1 MSTETEIMRQSND
14 EELEQMNE
22 TEIIRQSNDEE
33 FEQMNEELESLRLEN
48 EKMKKMLSTIEKIND
63 LLTIQLNKCQCNQ
76 LFDFKLNTKLSV
88 LRNKYQE
95 LKYDINFPLNQRI
108 NTQMIVIKNYDKTQ
122 ELDKIQELDKTQQLD
137 NSLSDDDLN
146 LFYSHSN
153 EDNINDNCIISEEN
167 DNKLIDKKNII
178 YINVDN
184 FNNKTIGNEINLC
197 HNYAEIE
204 TNFSDNNSG
213 NDCEEEEDQM
223 EYSCEY
229 SDSKSGLLCEKKFTN
244 KETLL
249 NHVMRHTGDRP
260 WFCEWT
266 HCDYRAKHR
275 NHLVG
280 HVRKS
285 HTGRFQFKC
294 DWPGCDFRGN
304 TTLSSTLSSNSLII
318 YSLFLILIQLLFDIK
333 SLIFF
338 FYTFSHLINRLFYL
352 YFKLINI

>member
-1 MSTETEIMRQSND
+1 MSTETEMRQSVE
-14 EELEQMNE
+14 EELEKINE
-22 TEIIRQSNDEE
+22 KELEQLTEEEVKQSTDEE
-33 FEQMNEELESLRLEN
+33 IEQLNEELEIYRSEN
-48 EKMKKMLSTIEKIND
+48 EKMKKMLSTMEKIND

-88 LRNKYQE
+88 LKNKYEQ
-95 LKYDINFPLNQRI
+95 LKYDINLSLNQTI
-108 NTQMIVIKNYDKTQ
+108 NTQMIVIKNDDKTQ
-122 ELDKIQELDKTQQLD
+122 ELD
-137 NSLSDDDLN
+137 NSFSDDDLN
-146 LFYSHSN
+146 MFYSNSN
-153 EDNINDNCIISEEN
+153 EDNINDCIISEEN
-167 DNKLIDKKNII
+167 DKLVDKKNII

-184 FNNKTIGNEINLC
+184 FKTIGNEINLC

-204 TNFSDNNSG
+204 TNLSDNNSG
-213 NDCEEEEDQM
+213 NEEEEDQM
-223 EYSCEY
+223 SYSCEY

-260 WFCEWT
+260 WFCEWA
-266 HCDYRAKHR
+266 HCHYRAKHR

-304 TTLSSTLSSNSLII
+304 DTTL
-318 YSLFLILIQLLFDIK
+318 
-333 SLIFF
+333 
-338 FYTFSHLINRLFYL
+338 YL
-352 YFKLINI
+352 